1 MFNIKVLESNFN
13 IKKQILEA
21 VREELN
27 TFYNERILIATP
39 IVRQRFLNFC
49 HGSSIFDKLATGKIV
64 GEIGLPYGLARTYVY
79 DVFQKASEQLE
90 IQYIQ
95 GNKKSLIDLYFK
107 EGWQE
112 ALLSSYPIMI
122 SETKREELPWLKWL
136 LEEGSKAIIK
146 EYVFYDK
153 PGYGR
158 SQEGIMI
165 SVKGGTWGI
174 IDSTISGTKNDN
186 FLTRLFEEFSQEL
199 ELIYKEIFDV

>member
-1 MFNIKVLESNFN
+1 M
-13 IKKQILEA
+13 
-21 VREELN
+21 
-27 TFYNERILIATP
+27 
-39 IVRQRFLNFC
+39 
-49 HGSSIFDKLATGKIV
+49 
-64 GEIGLPYGLARTYVY
+64 PYGLARTYVY